1 LGIEKVDGDGEEN
14 MLWHYYVWKETLL
27 PGSTN
32 TQLKR
37 ATADVLLYGPA
48 SLDQIQVQVVGKK
61 QVKLEYTPSSVLYNS
76 RRTALRTAS
85 SFSSHRIMCH
95 DEAIQA
101 MIAANDHQPITHTQ
115 FLEFN
120 IDIDPNFT
128 TRDDIGNEGAA
139 QAIQIADYIHDNA
152 DFRKAGRTV
161 TILHLELTAA
171 ERLPSMPSRAANY
184 SDYTS

>member
-1 LGIEKVDGDGEEN
+1 LGIEKVDGDDEEN

-27 PGSTN
+27 PDSTN

-37 ATADVLLYGPA
+37 VTADVWLYGPT
-48 SLDQIQVQVVGKK
+48 SLDQIQAHVVGKNGK
-61 QVKLEYTPSSVLYNS
+61 RQVKLKYTPSSVLYNS
-76 RRTALRTAS
+76 RRTALQTAS

-115 FLEFN
+115 FLDFN
-120 IDIDPNFT
+120 IDVDPNFT
-128 TRDDIGNEGAA
+128 TRDDFGNEGAA

-171 ERLPSMPSRAANY
+171 ERLPSTPSHAANY
-184 SDYTS
+184 LR